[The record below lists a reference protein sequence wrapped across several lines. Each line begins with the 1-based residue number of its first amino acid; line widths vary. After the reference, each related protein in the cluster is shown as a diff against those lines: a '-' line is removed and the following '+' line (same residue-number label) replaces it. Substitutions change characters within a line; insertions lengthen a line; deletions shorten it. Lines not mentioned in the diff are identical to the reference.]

1 MRLGVGRPVSPLA
14 PVLSLLEEVSRIS
27 QVPRVPFRAFAL
39 LLDPGRIST
48 PSLLRRFDSAP
59 RSGLR
64 RLQRPLARQ
73 LRSLNLLEMKYRRL
87 GKAGVKVSE
96 LSFGS
101 WLTFGNQISD
111 EIAEGLMRKC
121 YENGVNFFDNAEGYA
136 QGRSE
141 LVMGKILRKLGWP
154 RDTWLV
160 SSKVFFGAAEEP
172 HKPNQYGLSR
182 KHVFE
187 ACHAALRRFQVDY
200 LDLFF
205 CHRPDPETPIEETVR
220 VMSDLIAQGKVLYW
234 GTSEW
239 SAQEIMQA
247 YAVARQYNLVP
258 PTMEQ
263 PQYSLL
269 VRERVEK
276 EYARLYSEIGLG
288 TTIWSPLASGL
299 LTGKY
304 NDGIPKET
312 RLGFEANE
320 WLRDDII
327 TKERVA
333 KVKQLATVAADLG
346 TSQALLA
353 VAWCLKNPNVSTV
366 ILGASKERQLEET
379 LTASEAAEKLT
390 QNVLERIE
398 QILQNNPL
406 K

>member
-1 MRLGVGRPVSPLA
+1 
-14 PVLSLLEEVSRIS
+14 
-27 QVPRVPFRAFAL
+27 
-39 LLDPGRIST
+39 
-48 PSLLRRFDSAP
+48 
-59 RSGLR
+59 
-64 RLQRPLARQ
+64 
-73 LRSLNLLEMKYRRL
+73 
-87 GKAGVKVSE
+87 
-96 LSFGS
+96 
-101 WLTFGNQISD
+101 
-111 EIAEGLMRKC
+111 
-121 YENGVNFFDNAEGYA
+121 
-136 QGRSE
+136 
-141 LVMGKILRKLGWP
+141 
-154 RDTWLV
+154 
-160 SSKVFFGAAEEP
+160 
-172 HKPNQYGLSR
+172 
-182 KHVFE
+182 
-187 ACHAALRRFQVDY
+187 
-200 LDLFF
+200 
-205 CHRPDPETPIEETVR
+205 
-220 VMSDLIAQGKVLYW
+220 MSDLIAQGKVLYW

-327 TKERVA
+327 SKERVA

-346 TSQALLA
+346 ISQALLA

-379 LTASEAAEKLT
+379 LTASEGAEKLT